1 MVAIIKFY
9 APDAGIRHNN
19 SRSKQNMKHK
29 VSIIGAGMTGSTT
42 AHWLAERE
50 IADIVLVD
58 IVEGMPQ
65 GKALD
70 LLEAM
75 PVIGSDAIIVGS
87 NDYETTAGSDIVV
100 ITAGLPR
107 KPGMSRDDLLAANAA
122 IVRKATEETIKYSPD
137 AIYVILTNP
146 LDVMAYLAMK
156 VAKLPPYRVVGQAG
170 ILDSARMRAFVAAE
184 LGVSVEN
191 VHCYVLGGHGDDM
204 VPLTRHSY
212 GAWGTLVR
220 ALSAESLAAIVER
233 TRKGGGEI
241 VSLLKTGS
249 AFYAP
254 SIAVTQMVEAILK
267 NKHLIVPA
275 AAYLQGEYGLQD
287 IFFGV
292 PVQLGRK
299 GVEKILEYN
308 LSDEEQAALRASAEG
323 VLDNIKKLAI

>member
-1 MVAIIKFY
+1 
-9 APDAGIRHNN
+9 
-19 SRSKQNMKHK
+19 MKNK

-75 PVIGSDAIIVGS
+75 PVIGSDAMIVGS
-87 NDYETTAGSDIVV
+87 NDYDATAGSDIVV

-184 LGVSVEN
+184 LSVSVEN

-204 VPLTRHSY
+204 VPLTQHSNVA
-212 GAWGTLVR
+212 GVPLNQ
-220 ALSAESLAAIVER
+220 ALSAERLAAIVER

-254 SIAVTQMVEAILK
+254 SIAITQMVAAILK

-299 GVEKILEYN
+299 GVEKVIEYN

-323 VLDNIKKLAI
+323 VLENIKKLEI

>member
-1 MVAIIKFY
+1 M
-9 APDAGIRHNN
+9 
-19 SRSKQNMKHK
+19 QNK
-29 VSIIGAGMTGSTT
+29 VSIVGAGMTGSTT

-50 IADIVLVD
+50 IADVVLID

-75 PVIGSDAIIVGS
+75 PVIGKDVSVVGS
-87 NDYETTAGSDIVV
+87 NDYAATAGSDIVV

-107 KPGMSRDDLLAANAA
+107 KPGMSRDDLLFANAE
-122 IVRKATEETIKYSPD
+122 IVRKATEESIKYSPD
-137 AIYVILTNP
+137 AIFVVLTNP
-146 LDVMAYLAMK
+146 LDSMAYLTMK
-156 VAKLPPYRVVGQAG
+156 VANVAPQRVVGQAG
-170 ILDSARMRAFVAAE
+170 ILDSARMRTFVAME

-191 VHCYVLGGHGDDM
+191 VHCYVLGGHGDEM
-204 VPLTRHSY
+204 VPLTRHSNVA
-212 GAWGTLVR
+212 GVPLVEILPPDR
-220 ALSAESLAAIVER
+220 LGAIVDR

-267 NKHLIVPA
+267 DKHLIVPA
-275 AAYLQGEYGLQD
+275 SAYLNGEYGLRD

-299 GVEKILEYN
+299 GVEKIIEYR
-308 LSDEEQAALRASAEG
+308 LTPEEESALRSSAKG
-323 VLDNIKKLAI
+323 VAENTAKLKI